1 MLLMRAWGSR
11 AGPADAHDARPLG
24 ASVATQ
30 KTTKKKPFTGGTR
43 GSAALASGLILL
55 RRRPE
60 ASKAIPGTTRA
71 KRSAFARS
79 FGDLAL
85 PDFSGGGG
93 WGWDQF
99 FVGKRGYRGRGGRRV
114 GGTGRVGFLGARPPE
129 RGRRIPLKGRKA
141 SGLAKLEDAGRNASG
156 VTVHS
161 PPPPPKKKTCLR
173 RFALGTPL

>member
-60 ASKAIPGTTRA
+60 ASKAIPGTTRV

-85 PDFSGGGG
+85 PDLTATASAA
-93 WGWDQF
+93 DPRQE
-99 FVGKRGYRGRGGRRV
+99 GGRQAGKPQSQYRLQDLGFRV
-114 GGTGRVGFLGARPPE
+114 KGCSKKY
-129 RGRRIPLKGRKA
+129 LKRM
-141 SGLAKLEDAGRNASG
+141 SSMYN
-156 VTVHS
+156 
-161 PPPPPKKKTCLR
+161 
-173 RFALGTPL
+173 

>member
-1 MLLMRAWGSR
+1 MLLMRPRGPVLLMRAWGSR

-60 ASKAIPGTTRA
+60 ASKAIPGTTRV

-85 PDFSGGGG
+85 PDLMATASAA
-93 WGWDQF
+93 DP
-99 FVGKRGYRGRGGRRV
+99 KTARRRV
-114 GGTGRVGFLGARPPE
+114 
-129 RGRRIPLKGRKA
+129 
-141 SGLAKLEDAGRNASG
+141 KLEFCACDVMPEVSR
-156 VTVHS
+156 
-161 PPPPPKKKTCLR
+161 LR
-173 RFALGTPL
+173 TSV

>member
-30 KTTKKKPFTGGTR
+30 KTTEKKPFTGGTR

-85 PDFSGGGG
+85 PDLMA
-93 WGWDQF
+93 
-99 FVGKRGYRGRGGRRV
+99 
-114 GGTGRVGFLGARPPE
+114 T
-129 RGRRIPLKGRKA
+129 A
-141 SGLAKLEDAGRNASG
+141 SAADPQL
-156 VTVHS
+156 
-161 PPPPPKKKTCLR
+161 
-173 RFALGTPL
+173 

>member
-85 PDFSGGGG
+85 PDLKA
-93 WGWDQF
+93 DAAAADPR
-99 FVGKRGYRGRGGRRV
+99 GKRV
-114 GGTGRVGFLGARPPE
+114 GC
-129 RGRRIPLKGRKA
+129 
-141 SGLAKLEDAGRNASG
+141 SQ
-156 VTVHS
+156 H
-161 PPPPPKKKTCLR
+161 KTCGLICLAA
-173 RFALGTPL
+173 FQNNKFGCFG

>member
-85 PDFSGGGG
+85 PDLMATASAADPRPKTVALGRKAGWSAGRRGARGRGGGGG
-93 WGWDQF
+93 WGWKG
-99 FVGKRGYRGRGGRRV
+99 VGGVGGDGRGLV
-114 GGTGRVGFLGARPPE
+114 
-129 RGRRIPLKGRKA
+129 
-141 SGLAKLEDAGRNASG
+141 SD
-156 VTVHS
+156 
-161 PPPPPKKKTCLR
+161 
-173 RFALGTPL
+173 

>member
-24 ASVATQ
+24 ACVATQ

-85 PDFSGGGG
+85 PDLMATASAA
-93 WGWDQF
+93 DPRS
-99 FVGKRGYRGRGGRRV
+99 KRV
-114 GGTGRVGFLGARPPE
+114 LLMAR
-129 RGRRIPLKGRKA
+129 
-141 SGLAKLEDAGRNASG
+141 
-156 VTVHS
+156 
-161 PPPPPKKKTCLR
+161 
-173 RFALGTPL
+173 

>member
-85 PDFSGGGG
+85 PDLMATASAADPLQGGPRHCGLRPRIMYIYIYIYIVFRVDKTMVDK
-93 WGWDQF
+93 WPRTQWDTNSMCDYHQRQC
-99 FVGKRGYRGRGGRRV
+99 VRRM
-114 GGTGRVGFLGARPPE
+114 
-129 RGRRIPLKGRKA
+129 
-141 SGLAKLEDAGRNASG
+141 
-156 VTVHS
+156 
-161 PPPPPKKKTCLR
+161 
-173 RFALGTPL
+173 

>member
-11 AGPADAHDARPLG
+11 AGPADAHDACPLG

-85 PDFSGGGG
+85 PDLRANAAAADPRGAGGSVRV
-93 WGWDQF
+93 W
-99 FVGKRGYRGRGGRRV
+99 GRRMRLLMV
-114 GGTGRVGFLGARPPE
+114 VFTFHFVSQMFPMLPT
-129 RGRRIPLKGRKA
+129 L
-141 SGLAKLEDAGRNASG
+141 LL
-156 VTVHS
+156 
-161 PPPPPKKKTCLR
+161 L
-173 RFALGTPL
+173 

>member
-1 MLLMRAWGSR
+1 M
-11 AGPADAHDARPLG
+11 
-24 ASVATQ
+24 ATQ

-85 PDFSGGGG
+85 PDLMATASAADPTPRHF
-93 WGWDQF
+93 
-99 FVGKRGYRGRGGRRV
+99 RV
-114 GGTGRVGFLGARPPE
+114 PQGLGSFLG
-129 RGRRIPLKGRKA
+129 GF
-141 SGLAKLEDAGRNASG
+141 GLGS
-156 VTVHS
+156 
-161 PPPPPKKKTCLR
+161 
-173 RFALGTPL
+173 LG

>member
-85 PDFSGGGG
+85 PDLMATASAADPLQGGPRHCGLRPRIMYIYIYRYMRRAWSGCRVQGGETWSPDAQG
-93 WGWDQF
+93 
-99 FVGKRGYRGRGGRRV
+99 VG
-114 GGTGRVGFLGARPPE
+114 
-129 RGRRIPLKGRKA
+129 
-141 SGLAKLEDAGRNASG
+141 AK
-156 VTVHS
+156 
-161 PPPPPKKKTCLR
+161 PQI
-173 RFALGTPL
+173 

>member
-85 PDFSGGGG
+85 PDLMATASAADPLQGGPRHCGL
-93 WGWDQF
+93 
-99 FVGKRGYRGRGGRRV
+99 RGGERV
-114 GGTGRVGFLGARPPE
+114 
-129 RGRRIPLKGRKA
+129 RGWWG
-141 SGLAKLEDAGRNASG
+141 
-156 VTVHS
+156 
-161 PPPPPKKKTCLR
+161 
-173 RFALGTPL
+173 

>member
-11 AGPADAHDARPLG
+11 AGPADAHDAR
-24 ASVATQ
+24 Q

-85 PDFSGGGG
+85 PDLMATASAA
-93 WGWDQF
+93 D
-99 FVGKRGYRGRGGRRV
+99 
-114 GGTGRVGFLGARPPE
+114 P
-129 RGRRIPLKGRKA
+129 KA
-141 SGLAKLEDAGRNASG
+141 AAGCEG
-156 VTVHS
+156 
-161 PPPPPKKKTCLR
+161 
-173 RFALGTPL
+173 

>member
-85 PDFSGGGG
+85 PDFKGLRPWAGSA
-93 WGWDQF
+93 
-99 FVGKRGYRGRGGRRV
+99 RRSPGRAV
-114 GGTGRVGFLGARPPE
+114 SKHVEAP
-129 RGRRIPLKGRKA
+129 
-141 SGLAKLEDAGRNASG
+141 KL
-156 VTVHS
+156 
-161 PPPPPKKKTCLR
+161 P
-173 RFALGTPL
+173 

>member
-85 PDFSGGGG
+85 PDLMATASAA
-93 WGWDQF
+93 D
-99 FVGKRGYRGRGGRRV
+99 
-114 GGTGRVGFLGARPPE
+114 
-129 RGRRIPLKGRKA
+129 PLEA
-141 SGLAKLEDAGRNASG
+141 NAQAAQTLSLRF
-156 VTVHS
+156 
-161 PPPPPKKKTCLR
+161 PPPPLLLLLNSGR
-173 RFALGTPL
+173 

>member
-1 MLLMRAWGSR
+1 MPARAWGSR

-85 PDFSGGGG
+85 PDLKADAAAADPQDKDVRAPGHLP
-93 WGWDQF
+93 D
-99 FVGKRGYRGRGGRRV
+99 
-114 GGTGRVGFLGARPPE
+114 PP
-129 RGRRIPLKGRKA
+129 A
-141 SGLAKLEDAGRNASG
+141 
-156 VTVHS
+156 
-161 PPPPPKKKTCLR
+161 
-173 RFALGTPL
+173 

>member
-85 PDFSGGGG
+85 PDLMATACAADPSKLRFPVRVERWGCVGGGGG
-93 WGWDQF
+93 WA
-99 FVGKRGYRGRGGRRV
+99 GKR
-114 GGTGRVGFLGARPPE
+114 
-129 RGRRIPLKGRKA
+129 I
-141 SGLAKLEDAGRNASG
+141 
-156 VTVHS
+156 HS
-161 PPPPPKKKTCLR
+161 HVYPRWEPQRR
-173 RFALGTPL
+173 RFPSASVSRKLAPAIVFDVIHSR

>member
-1 MLLMRAWGSR
+1 MLLMRAWGCR

-85 PDFSGGGG
+85 PDLMAAANAADPEQFSQIQAESNPRGLRGTKGVQIASLASAIADCPRACHSRG
-93 WGWDQF
+93 A
-99 FVGKRGYRGRGGRRV
+99 VGV
-114 GGTGRVGFLGARPPE
+114 WA
-129 RGRRIPLKGRKA
+129 
-141 SGLAKLEDAGRNASG
+141 
-156 VTVHS
+156 
-161 PPPPPKKKTCLR
+161 
-173 RFALGTPL
+173 

>member
-85 PDFSGGGG
+85 PDLMATASAADPLQGGPRHCGLRPRIMYREVREWKSGG
-93 WGWDQF
+93 
-99 FVGKRGYRGRGGRRV
+99 VR
-114 GGTGRVGFLGARPPE
+114 E
-129 RGRRIPLKGRKA
+129 RGSEG
-141 SGLAKLEDAGRNASG
+141 GLG
-156 VTVHS
+156 VGVEQG
-161 PPPPPKKKTCLR
+161 PYIGP
-173 RFALGTPL
+173 ALAARQVEG